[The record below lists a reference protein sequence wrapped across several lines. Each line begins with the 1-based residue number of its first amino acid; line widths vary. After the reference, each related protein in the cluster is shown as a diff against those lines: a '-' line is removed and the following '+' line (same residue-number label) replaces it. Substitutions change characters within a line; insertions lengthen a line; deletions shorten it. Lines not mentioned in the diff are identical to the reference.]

1 MMIRGAAA
9 LEVLKACEW
18 LRGEP
23 PALAEALVASG
34 RLLHLSAGEWAQT
47 EGDEHRGLVVVVR
60 GVVHVS
66 CQAAGNRNVLI
77 GHCEAG
83 AVLGHATRYSGGPR
97 LVTAVCAEPSV
108 LLAVSER
115 ALENVATQWP
125 TLWRAL
131 ALSAY
136 SYTRRTV
143 RALAELIS
151 LPPRQRLASRLLI
164 MASTAAGDAA
174 PVVRLSQQAIGEMI
188 GVTRKTVNGHLA
200 AFERARLITASYNR
214 IVLSDVQGLRR
225 LADSED
231 RPARRRG
238 ENRER
243 P

>member
-1 MMIRGAAA
+1 MAMSTRSEAA
-9 LEVLKACEW
+9 LKVLRGCEW
-18 LRGEP
+18 LCGEP
-23 PALAEALVASG
+23 AALAEALVGCG
-34 RLLHLSAGEWAQT
+34 RLLSLSAGEWAQT
-47 EGDEHRGLVVVVR
+47 EGDEHRGLVVVVQ

-97 LVTAVCAEPSV
+97 LVTAVCAEASV
-108 LLAVSER
+108 LLAVSEG
-115 ALENVATQWP
+115 ALDEVAAQWP

-164 MASTAAGDAA
+164 MASPASGSAP

-200 AFERARLITASYNR
+200 AFERAQLIKASYSR
-214 IVLSDVQGLRR
+214 IVLQDMEGLRR
-225 LADSED
+225 LADS
-231 RPARRRG
+231 
-238 ENRER
+238 
-243 P
+243 

>member
-1 MMIRGAAA
+1 MTMPREAA
-9 LEVLKACEW
+9 LKVLRGCEW

-23 PALAEALVASG
+23 TALVEDLMMHG
-34 RLLHLSAGEWAQT
+34 RLLHLNSGEWAQT
-47 EGDEHRGLVVVVR
+47 EGDEHRGLVVVMS

-83 AVLGHATRYSGGPR
+83 AVLGHATRFSGGPR

-115 ALENVATQWP
+115 GLEDVALRWP

-143 RALAELIS
+143 RALAELIA

-164 MASTAAGDAA
+164 MGVPAVEHGPA
-174 PVVRLSQQAIGEMI
+174 VVRLSQQAIGEMI

-200 AFERARLITASYNR
+200 AFERAQLIKASYNR
-214 IVLSDVQGLRR
+214 IVLRDLDGLRR
-225 LADSED
+225 IADS
-231 RPARRRG
+231 
-238 ENRER
+238 
-243 P
+243 

>member
-1 MMIRGAAA
+1 M
-9 LEVLKACEW
+9 
-18 LRGEP
+18 
-23 PALAEALVASG
+23 S
-34 RLLHLSAGEWAQT
+34 
-47 EGDEHRGLVVVVR
+47 

-83 AVLGHATRYSGGPR
+83 AVLGHATRFSGGPR

-115 ALENVATQWP
+115 GLEDVALRWP

-143 RALAELIS
+143 RALAELIA

-164 MASTAAGDAA
+164 MGVPAVEHGPA
-174 PVVRLSQQAIGEMI
+174 VVRLSQQAIGEMI

-200 AFERARLITASYNR
+200 AFERAQLIKASYNR
-214 IVLSDVQGLRR
+214 IVLRDLDGLRR
-225 LADSED
+225 IADS
-231 RPARRRG
+231 
-238 ENRER
+238 
-243 P
+243 